1 MTISMNNLPAAEGG
15 FEVTREMIEQWCAA
29 YDAGE
34 LPDGYAFDG
43 PIKPGR
49 PKLANETTSSL
60 SFKCPESGAEMIAKA
75 AKIAGIKKSVL
86 MRDAALERAAEIL
99 SAVS

>member
-1 MTISMNNLPAAEGG
+1 MTISMDNLPAAEGG

-49 PKLANETTSSL
+49 PRLANEATSSL
-60 SFKCPESGAEMIAKA
+60 SFKCPESGAEMIARA

-86 MRDAALERAAEIL
+86 MRDAALEKAAEIL

>member
-1 MTISMNNLPAAEGG
+1 M
-15 FEVTREMIEQWCAA
+15 
-29 YDAGE
+29 
-34 LPDGYAFDG
+34 
-43 PIKPGR
+43 
-49 PKLANETTSSL
+49 

>member
-49 PKLANETTSSL
+49 PKLANEATSSL
-60 SFKCPESGAEMIAKA
+60 SFKCPASGADMIARAAKA
-75 AKIAGIKKSVL
+75 AGVKKSVL
-86 MRDAALERAAEIL
+86 MRDAALEKAAEIL
-99 SAVS
+99 AAVS

>member
-1 MTISMNNLPAAEGG
+1 MAITMENLPAAEGG
-15 FEVTREMIEQWCAA
+15 FKVTREMIEQWCAA

-49 PKLANETTSSL
+49 PKLSNEATSSL
-60 SFKCPESGAEMIAKA
+60 SFKCPESGADMIARA
-75 AKIAGIKKSVL
+75 AKAAGIKKSAL
-86 MRDAALERAAEIL
+86 MRDAALEKAAEIL
-99 SAVS
+99 AAVG

>member
-1 MTISMNNLPAAEGG
+1 MAITMDSLPAAEGG
-15 FEVTREMIEQWCAA
+15 FKVTREMIEQWCAA

-49 PKLANETTSSL
+49 PKLANEATSSL
-60 SFKCPESGAEMIAKA
+60 SFKCPASGADMMAVRVEARPWCPY
-75 AKIAGIKKSVL
+75 SVTASL
-86 MRDAALERAAEIL
+86 IWVAR
-99 SAVS
+99 SADPVSS

>member
-29 YDAGE
+29 YD
-34 LPDGYAFDG
+34 G

-49 PKLANETTSSL
+49 PKLANEATSSL